1 MPIQFGA
8 GYEIGG
14 RYSPIQLMGEKR
26 MTRKDYVLIAE
37 VIATSWHGNGELK
50 FHLANN
56 MADALE
62 GTNPLFNRARF
73 LDACGVK

>member
-1 MPIQFGA
+1 MTSIKYLATYATITDTKG
-8 GYEIGG
+8 
-14 RYSPIQLMGEKR
+14 MK

-37 VIATSWHGNGELK
+37 VIATSWHASAEFK
-50 FHLANN
+50 SDIAHN
-56 MADALE
+56 MADALA

>member
-1 MPIQFGA
+1 
-8 GYEIGG
+8 
-14 RYSPIQLMGEKR
+14 

-50 FHLANN
+50 FHLASN

-62 GTNPLFNRARF
+62 GTNPLFNRAKF